1 VASGEISGI
10 DTREQSSVAL
20 EHRLENPRL
29 GFAMNELKLRIGRRE
44 AVRIAILGA
53 LVILAGCG
61 DSTPTKAIRRFG
73 FIHRNDK
80 NRQKVLAKL
89 RGGKFE
95 ALPPAGLVRRAEKK
109 FAAN

>member
-1 VASGEISGI
+1 V
-10 DTREQSSVAL
+10 
-20 EHRLENPRL
+20 ENPRL

-61 DSTPTKAIRRFG
+61 DSTPTKAVKGGFG
-73 FIHRNDK
+73 LKHRQDK

-89 RGGKFE
+89 RSGRFE
-95 ALPPAGLVRRAEKK
+95 ALPPSSLVKRMERK
-109 FAAN
+109 FANNKNN